1 MKSKESFAP
10 QFPEQELDS
19 YIDALNMELKPLES
33 TDSEVAELQFL
44 TRNIKSLR
52 PAPELREKF
61 SQELQANLQKSL
73 KPPKRFLPWSGLVA
87 GILVLVFLLSP
98 WSHKDTDIV
107 LAMGQKVK
115 QLNNYH
121 GVLEKVITN
130 AEGQRQVIQKTEIW
144 SEGDKYSAR
153 SEDGL
158 LTVNNGEEHWTVN
171 PVSQEITLLPSYL
184 DPHDF
189 DLREEAKR
197 AEQYPHK
204 VVGQETISGH
214 TAARIEITPPGGLAY
229 YLWIDTE
236 TQLPLQLMTAMQK
249 SLQTTYTFVSLETNI
264 SIPPLTFDYNPPQGY
279 QVVNQNPDKLV
290 ADITEAIALSGLTP
304 LQVTEK
310 PQKIYASAGRIVFDF
325 TDTVVSEEK
334 AATPLKLSP
343 LAARGKAAGS
353 PLEILPD
360 SLRWQQNGLEIH
372 VKGRRAEEVAK
383 QITKDILFPEAGQDL
398 GNQPSIPVEPDMEIV
413 KNNQQQV
420 DSGSSPWQLDPLQV
434 AYTFAAL
441 QISPAGIQGES
452 PLDYASLQVET
463 NTGTDA
469 VVQIK
474 AGPVK
479 TVYLKRLIRQDTTGI
494 WTVVGYDPR

>member
-1 MKSKESFAP
+1 MKSKESFTP
-10 QFPEQELDS
+10 QFPEQELDH
-19 YIDALNMELKPLES
+19 YIDALNMELKPTES
-33 TDSEVAELQFL
+33 ADQDVAELQFL
-44 TRNIKSLR
+44 TRNIKNLR
-52 PAPELREKF
+52 PAPEINSDFAHKLQENLHQKEKP
-61 SQELQANLQKSL
+61 Q
-73 KPPKRFLPWSGLVA
+73 KRFLPWSGLVA
-87 GILVLVFLLSP
+87 GLLVIIFLLSP
-98 WSHKDTDIV
+98 WSHNDNDLV
-107 LAMGQKVK
+107 LAMGRKVK

-144 SEGDKYSAR
+144 RAGDKYSAR

-158 LTVNNGEEHWTVN
+158 LTVNNGEKHWTVN
-171 PVSQEITLLPSYL
+171 PDSREITLLPVYL

-189 DLREEAKR
+189 DLGKEAQR

-264 SIPPLTFDYNPPQGY
+264 SLPPLTFDYNPPQGY
-279 QVVNQNPDKLV
+279 QVVNQNPDQMV
-290 ADITEAIALSGLTP
+290 ADITEAIAVSGLTP
-304 LQVTEK
+304 LQITEK
-310 PQKIYASAGRIVFDF
+310 PQKIYASAGRIVFVF
-325 TDTVVSEEK
+325 TDTVVSEGK
-334 AATPLKLSP
+334 AAAPLKLSP
-343 LAARGKAAGS
+343 LAARGKAAGN

-360 SLRWQQNGLEIH
+360 SLRWQQDGLEIQ
-372 VKGRRAEEVAK
+372 VTGRRAEEVAK
-383 QITKDILFPEAGQDL
+383 QITPDILFPEAGRDL
-398 GNQPSIPVEPDMEIV
+398 GNQPSIQVEPDLEIV

-474 AGPVK
+474 TGPVK